1 MCLDGGA
8 GVLVVATMGDR
19 DGGGR
24 GVSGGKL
31 GVKLDCAV
39 ALVVGAVV
47 GAVAVAVVAAAVVAV
62 AVVCLYCYSNLV
74 GWLGKVTVV
83 VVNRGRRRVVVLCQ

>member
-1 MCLDGGA
+1 
-8 GVLVVATMGDR
+8 
-19 DGGGR
+19 
-24 GVSGGKL
+24 
-31 GVKLDCAV
+31 
-39 ALVVGAVV
+39 
-47 GAVAVAVVAAAVVAV
+47 VVAAAVVAV